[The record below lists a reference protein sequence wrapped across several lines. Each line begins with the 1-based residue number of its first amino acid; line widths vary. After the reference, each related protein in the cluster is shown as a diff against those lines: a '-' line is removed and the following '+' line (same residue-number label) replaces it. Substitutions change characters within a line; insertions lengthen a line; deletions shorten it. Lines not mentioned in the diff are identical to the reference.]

1 MGGKSLNNQQNF
13 KFNVPDFSEI
23 GTLVNSVR
31 KLHEDVAD
39 IKKSLANGGSV
50 SNSSNAETSSSN

>member
-1 MGGKSLNNQQNF
+1 MGGKSLKNQQNF

-39 IKKSLANGGSV
+39 IKKSLANVGSISIA
-50 SNSSNAETSSSN
+50 SNG